1 MVDIVLAWLN
11 GGSVCSLEHK
21 RQFAQD
27 VGGRSE
33 AAATFFSHSE
43 SQCRGMR
50 NRCSLSALS
59 VIRWLTLLAWGSHQS
74 SSSSNTFAA
83 CATNSFFMFSSKLLN
98 KW

>member
-1 MVDIVLAWLN
+1 MVDIVLARLN
-11 GGSVCSLEHK
+11 GSSVCSMEHK

-27 VGGRSE
+27 VGGRNE

-43 SQCRGMR
+43 SQCRGIR

-59 VIRWLTLLAWGSHQS
+59 LIRRLTLLAWGSHQA

-83 CATNSFFMFSSKLLN
+83 YATNSFSMFSSKLLT
-98 KW
+98 K